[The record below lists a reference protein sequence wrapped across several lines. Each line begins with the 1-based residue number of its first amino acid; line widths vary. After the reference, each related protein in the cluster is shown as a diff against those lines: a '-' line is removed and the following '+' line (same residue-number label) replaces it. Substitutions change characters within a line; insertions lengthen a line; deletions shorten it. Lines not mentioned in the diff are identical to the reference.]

1 MSKKNRESHIEK
13 QRGVAEPPQPAPAN
27 PETVIN
33 PASII
38 SGGTTHV
45 PSRPLT
51 PEQAREC
58 DRLNLT
64 LFTLRQARIEAQ
76 RAWFHDP
83 RNPHK
88 GDPGFDPDSPT
99 ALETYKRWAEV
110 KSATTSPQQH
120 QANGSTGPRTPEG
133 KARSAQNAV
142 RHGFA
147 SARVILD
154 ASEIEAYDDHLD
166 AYRASFLPYNQAEAD
181 AVRRIADA
189 QWRMDILKTAEATL
203 VELEIEYE
211 CLVLTDHEKLAR
223 RESPWELRHYRTL
236 SFIDITQERAWDL
249 LHRYYADAARE
260 YTRAFNVFRKLK
272 ELRGE
277 EGLREST
284 LPPPEIQSIE
294 PEPAAPA
301 EPEMDEEVLQT
312 QQVRNELPHRQ
323 SRQQQ
328 QPRQPQARGKSR
340 RLNLGRLL
348 R

>member
-1 MSKKNRESHIEK
+1 MSNNKNHENRPTGENK
-13 QRGVAEPPQPAPAN
+13 QPQPDA
-27 PETVIN
+27 IN
-33 PASII
+33 PASIH
-38 SGGTTHV
+38 GGTTTHV
-45 PSRPLT
+45 PTKPLT

-58 DRLNLT
+58 DRLNLA

-88 GDPGFDPDSPT
+88 GDPGYDPDSPT
-99 ALETYKRWAEV
+99 ALETYKRWVEV

-120 QANGSTGPRTPEG
+120 LANGSTGPRTPEG

-154 ASEIEAYDDHLD
+154 ASEVEAYDHHLD
-166 AYRASFLPYNQAEAD
+166 AYHASFLPSNQAEAD

-203 VELEIEYE
+203 VELEIGYE

-249 LHRYYADAARE
+249 PHRYYADAARE
-260 YTRAFNVFRKLK
+260 YTRAFNIFEKLK
-272 ELRGE
+272 EMRSE
-277 EGLREST
+277 AD
-284 LPPPEIQSIE
+284 PPPAP
-294 PEPAAPA
+294 PEQPDPV
-301 EPEMDEEVLQT
+301 ESEDEEV
-312 QQVRNELPHRQ
+312 QQPQPLRNELPAQDSKRSNNRSKQ
-323 SRQQQ
+323 T
-328 QPRQPQARGKSR
+328 GTKSR
-340 RLNLGRLL
+340 RLNLGRLV
-348 R
+348 RR

>member
-1 MSKKNRESHIEK
+1 MSKKDRSRENPAGDQI
-13 QRGVAEPPQPAPAN
+13 QPSN
-27 PETVIN
+27 PETIN
-33 PASII
+33 PITA
-38 SGGTTHV
+38 GTTHV
-45 PSRPLT
+45 PTTPLT

-58 DRLNLT
+58 DRLRLA

-76 RAWFHDP
+76 RAWFQDP

-88 GDPGFDPDSPT
+88 GDPGYDPDNPT
-99 ALETYKRWAEV
+99 ALETYKRWVEV
-110 KSATTSPQQH
+110 KSATTSPHQQ

-133 KARSAQNAV
+133 KARSAQNAI

-154 ASEIEAYDDHLD
+154 ASEVEAYDNHLD
-166 AYRASFLPYNQAEAD
+166 AYGASFLPCNQAEAD

-211 CLVLTDHEKLAR
+211 CIVLTDHEKLAR

-260 YTRAFNVFRKLK
+260 YTRAFTVFRKLK
-272 ELRGE
+272 EMR
-277 EGLREST
+277 EG
-284 LPPPEIQSIE
+284 PPAPPLSEQSEPEIPITE
-294 PEPAAPA
+294 PEPGE
-301 EPEMDEEVLQT
+301 EPDVDNEEEIPQP
-312 QQVRNELPHRQ
+312 QQVRNELPRQRRQ
-323 SRQQQ
+323 SP
-328 QPRQPQARGKSR
+328 QPGKSR
-340 RLNLGRLL
+340 RLNIGRLL